1 MFKLFHGKKKDE
13 NVEQFVVNMVCPDR
27 SLGLQIDGKNPPF
40 KVRPVASPSTDTEI
54 KEGNLLVGIDD
65 WIFDSKTDVN
75 KVLEKIKTIMNG
87 PQPVIKLVM
96 QRDKGER
103 PKPVGA
109 TWTCERC
116 TVVNAMNQQTC
127 DVCGLKQEESMKRLE
142 SKLEPNWKCGTCTY
156 ENAAEK
162 KECLMCNAPKSTAN
176 APKMNEPDRN
186 PSISR
191 LDSDEQLDM
200 ALKMSMATAQ
210 EAKEKPAEP
219 EVAQPVVQQPIYQPI
234 TGPNVAHPMQ
244 TGIPVPY
251 GQPVMMQHAQ
261 PHPYQQANMMG
272 YPPQGH
278 VYMPQHHMPHP
289 MHQQPMVGQAHVAP
303 PVVQKSP
310 EPEPA
315 PIEKKEA
322 TPEPLPVKPEPAW
335 QCGLCT
341 TKNKAEATT
350 CVTCNAPRISKKRA
364 SINRK
369 GPDLGGISTQKR
381 SMITRVWKCS
391 YCAYENNAAD
401 DQCLMCSRDRPQRG
415 NYLRADP
422 KEALETA
429 DRQKIAM
436 AWLQKQLILENHC
449 RVSDLDAAFRR
460 SDNRVTESV
469 FRLTSGFKNLDMFKG
484 KLERFVGGQVGS
496 LKRMGDEME
505 GRLHNVT
512 NELQK
517 AAKRYQE
524 TTDFMNITQQ
534 ELEEK
539 TYLSPFTNKLDS
551 LNTQEENLRKQLD
564 EIQAQKDTV
573 TLQMRSAA
581 INKKLQFENCERVVK
596 QLKDHLGFLR
606 SEKNELDVQS
616 EIIRQQVDNYT
627 EMRRTL
633 ANVKL
638 NDLKSTIRIFEQNQ
652 YATDYSDMRNTTS
665 PQHKPIQTADAQS
678 GFFNLQATSNA
689 QAVSTHVPS
698 NQSRPQLDADARSNP
713 STNIQPQQAAD
724 VLDFFSE
731 LTNPNTDSR
740 PAPESNE
747 ATANQNQADIL
758 YLK

>member
-1 MFKLFHGKKKDE
+1 MFKLFQGKKKDE
-13 NVEQFVVNMVCPDR
+13 NIEQFVVNMVCPDR
-27 SLGLQIDGKNPPF
+27 TLGLQIDGKNPPF
-40 KVRPVASPSTDTEI
+40 KVRPVNSPSTDTEI

-65 WIFDSKTDVN
+65 WIFDSKTEVS
-75 KVLEKIKTIMNG
+75 KVLDKIKSIMNG
-87 PQPVIKLVM
+87 VQPVIKLVM

-103 PKPVGA
+103 PKPIGA
-109 TWTCERC
+109 TWTCEQC
-116 TVVNAMNQQTC
+116 TVVNAMNQQVC
-127 DVCGLKQEESMKRLE
+127 DVCGLSQDDSMKRLE
-142 SKLEPNWKCGTCTY
+142 SKLQPSWKCGSCTF
-156 ENAAEK
+156 ENPGEK
-162 KECLMCNAPKSTAN
+162 KECSMCNGPKSTAN
-176 APKMNEPDRN
+176 APKKVNM
-186 PSISR
+186 
-191 LDSDEQLDM
+191 DSDAQLDM
-200 ALKMSMATAQ
+200 ALKMSMETEQNAV
-210 EAKEKPAEP
+210 KGKPSVPAS
-219 EVAQPVVQQPIYQPI
+219 AQPVEQQPVYQPI
-234 TGPNVAHPMQ
+234 SRPDAYQMHS
-244 TGIPVPY
+244 GIQVPY
-251 GQPVMMQHAQ
+251 GRPVMMQSPQ
-261 PHPYQQANMMG
+261 PLPNYQQAMIG
-272 YPPQGH
+272 YQGQGH
-278 VYMPQHHMPHP
+278 PYMPQHVMPQP
-289 MHQQPMVGQAHVAP
+289 MHQQLSGQAYVAP
-303 PVVQKSP
+303 PVAEKP
-310 EPEPA
+310 PAPEPA
-315 PIEKKEA
+315 PVKKKEP
-322 TPEPLPVKPEPAW
+322 TPEPSPVKPEPIW

-341 TKNKAEATT
+341 TKNKGESATCT
-350 CVTCNAPRISKKRA
+350 TCNAPRISKQKVT
-364 SINRK
+364 SNRK
-369 GPDLGGISTQKR
+369 GPDLGGINTAVR
-381 SMITRVWKCS
+381 SRIWKCP
-391 YCAYENNAAD
+391 YCAYENNASD

-415 NYLRADP
+415 NFLRADP

-460 SDNRVTESV
+460 SDNRITESV

-484 KLERFVGGQVGS
+484 KLERFIGGQVGS
-496 LKRMGDEME
+496 LKRMGDDME
-505 GRLHNVT
+505 GRLHKVT

-606 SEKNELDVQS
+606 TEKNELDVQS

-652 YATDYSDMRNTTS
+652 YSKDYSTNVTS
-665 PQHKPIQTADAQS
+665 PNNPPVQTADAQS

-689 QAVSTHVPS
+689 PAGNPNFAA
-698 NQSRPQLDADARSNP
+698 NQSRPTLTADARSNP
-713 STNIQPQQAAD
+713 SPNIQPQQASG
-724 VLDFFSE
+724 VFDFFSE
-731 LTNPNTDSR
+731 ITRPDTDSR
-740 PAPESNE
+740 QAPESKD
-747 ATANQNQADIL
+747 AGNQNQTDIL

>member
-13 NVEQFVVNMVCPDR
+13 NIEQFVVNMVCPDR
-27 SLGLQIDGKNPPF
+27 TLGLQIDGKNPPF
-40 KVRPVASPSTDTEI
+40 KVRPVNSPSTDTEI

-65 WIFDSKTDVN
+65 WIFDSKTDVS
-75 KVLEKIKTIMNG
+75 KVLDRIKNIMNG
-87 PQPVIKLVM
+87 AQPVIKLLM

-116 TVVNAMNQQTC
+116 TVANAMNQQVC
-127 DVCGLKQEESMKRLE
+127 DVCGLKQEDSMKRLE
-142 SKLEPNWKCGTCTY
+142 CKLEPNWKCSSCTY

-176 APKMNEPDRN
+176 APKISEPGVA
-186 PSISR
+186 SISR

-200 ALKMSMATAQ
+200 ALKMSMETAQ
-210 EAKEKPAEP
+210 EGVKEKPAEP
-219 EVAQPVVQQPIYQPI
+219 VVAQPLVQQPIYQPI
-234 TGPNVAHPMQ
+234 SGPGAAHPMHA
-244 TGIPVPY
+244 GIQVPY
-251 GQPVMMQHAQ
+251 GQPVRMQHSQ
-261 PHPYQQANMMG
+261 PHPYQQAGMMG
-272 YPPQGH
+272 YPAQGIG
-278 VYMPQHHMPHP
+278 YMPQHQMPHP
-289 MHQQPMVGQAHVAP
+289 MHQQPMVRQAHVAP
-303 PVVQKSP
+303 PVVQKAP
-310 EPEPA
+310 TPEPA
-315 PIEKKEA
+315 PVEKKEV

-341 TKNKAEATT
+341 TRNKAEATT
-350 CVTCNAPRISKKRA
+350 CTTCNAPRISKKKV
-364 SINRK
+364 SSNRI
-369 GPDLGGISTQKR
+369 GPDLGGMNIQKR
-381 SMITRVWKCS
+381 SRVWKCS

-401 DQCLMCSRDRPQRG
+401 NQCLMCSRDRPQRSSF
-415 NYLRADP
+415 LRADP

-539 TYLSPFTNKLDS
+539 IYLSPFTNKLDS

-564 EIQAQKDTV
+564 DIQAQKDTV

-652 YATDYSDMRNTTS
+652 YATDYSGMANTTS
-665 PQHKPIQTADAQS
+665 PHHKPVQTADAQS

-689 QAVSTHVPS
+689 QPVSTNVVPN
-698 NQSRPQLDADARSNP
+698 NQSRPQLSADARSNP
-713 STNIQPQQAAD
+713 SPNIQPQQTTD

-731 LTNPNTDSR
+731 LTQPNTGSR
-740 PAPESNE
+740 PAPESND
-747 ATANQNQADIL
+747 ATGNQNQADIL

>member
-1 MFKLFHGKKKDE
+1 MFKLFQGKKKDE

-27 SLGLQIDGKNPPF
+27 KLGLQIDGKNPPF
-40 KVRPVASPSTDTEI
+40 KVRPVSSPSTDTEI

-65 WIFDSKTDVN
+65 WIFDSKTEVS
-75 KVLEKIKTIMNG
+75 KVLEKINSIMNG
-87 PQPVIKLVM
+87 VQPVIKLVM

-103 PKPVGA
+103 PKPIGA

-116 TVVNAMNQQTC
+116 TVVNAMNQQVC
-127 DVCGLKQEESMKRLE
+127 DVCGLSQDDSMKRLE
-142 SKLEPNWKCGTCTY
+142 SKLQPPWKCGSCTF
-156 ENAAEK
+156 ENPGDK
-162 KECLMCNAPKSTAN
+162 KECSMCSGPKSTAN
-176 APKMNEPDRN
+176 APKNLNVDA
-186 PSISR
+186 
-191 LDSDEQLDM
+191 QLDM
-200 ALKMSMATAQ
+200 ALKMSLEAGQSA
-210 EAKEKPAEP
+210 AKEKPPAA
-219 EVAQPVVQQPIYQPI
+219 AQPVEQQPLYQPI
-234 TGPNVAHPMQ
+234 SRPAGAYPMHSGVQ
-244 TGIPVPY
+244 IPY
-251 GQPVMMQHAQ
+251 GQPVMMQPQ
-261 PHPYQQANMMG
+261 PIPNYQQPMMG
-272 YPPQGH
+272 YPGQGH
-278 VYMPQHHMPHP
+278 PYNMAQHAMPQP
-289 MHQQPMVGQAHVAP
+289 MHQQPIPRQPHVAP
-303 PVVQKSP
+303 PVSEKAPAV
-310 EPEPA
+310 EPVPVKEKEP
-315 PIEKKEA
+315 
-322 TPEPLPVKPEPAW
+322 TPEPVVAKPKPTW

-341 TKNKAEATT
+341 TRNKGESATCT
-350 CVTCNAPRISKKRA
+350 TCNAPRISKQKVTSNRA
-364 SINRK
+364 
-369 GPDLGGISTQKR
+369 GPDLGGINTQKR
-381 SMITRVWKCS
+381 ARIWKCP
-391 YCAYENNAAD
+391 YCAYENNASD

-415 NYLRADP
+415 NFLRADP

-460 SDNRVTESV
+460 SDNRITESV

-484 KLERFVGGQVGS
+484 KLERFIGGQVGS

-505 GRLHNVT
+505 GRLHKVT

-564 EIQAQKDTV
+564 EIQAKKDTV

-606 SEKNELDVQS
+606 TEKNELDVQS

-627 EMRRTL
+627 EMRRSL

-638 NDLKSTIRIFEQNQ
+638 NDLKSTIRIFEHDQ
-652 YATDYSDMRNTTS
+652 YATDYSTKVSS
-665 PQHKPIQTADAQS
+665 PSAAPMQTADAQS
-678 GFFNLQATSNA
+678 MFFKMQPNSN
-689 QAVSTHVPS
+689 VPARGPNFTT
-698 NQSRPQLDADARSNP
+698 NQTRPTLSADARSNP
-713 STNIQPQQAAD
+713 SPNIQPQQASG

-731 LTNPNTDSR
+731 ITKPVPESR
-740 PAPESNE
+740 QAPERKEAGNE
-747 ATANQNQADIL
+747 NQTDIL
-758 YLK
+758 YLT